1 MTVGFVAL
9 IALAGG
15 VGAIIRFWLGQ
26 VSGSIPWGILIAN
39 TLGSF
44 IAGLAIGGSIDL
56 AWIVVGVAGGISTF
70 STWAGQ
76 THELLVKRKAL
87 RAIQNL
93 VLNALLP
100 AAALLTG
107 SILL

>member
-1 MTVGFVAL
+1 MSVGTAAL

-15 VGAIIRFWLGQ
+15 FGAIIRFWLGQ
-26 VSGSIPWGILIAN
+26 LSGSIPWGILIAN

-56 AWIVVGVAGGISTF
+56 AWIVVGLAGGISTF
-70 STWAGQ
+70 STWAAQ
-76 THELLVKRKAL
+76 THELLVKGETF

-107 SILL
+107 SLLL